1 MTAELLPAP
10 DPEAAAF
17 LADARAALTSPR
29 QPAAPTRLLLGDL
42 SSMPDGP
49 EPVRPDVMEPRL
61 TAYALYETA
70 LKRHK
75 ARQLAAQATTCEATG
90 VGTCQ
95 WHSCREAAVLALLAA
110 AEEHAPAEDRPWHAA
125 RLNLYAT
132 AHGLQ
137 GWYRDHS
144 GGRLRIHVNRI
155 RRRADRDQGRH
166 HVLDAGPLHGPLR
179 YWVVDRDAGCPVY
192 RSHSSNVAHQ
202 WIGEAEAT

>member
-1 MTAELLPAP
+1 MLELATQ

-17 LADARAALTSPR
+17 LADARAALTSPG
-29 QPAAPTRLLLGDL
+29 QPSAPARLLLGDL

-49 EPVRPDVMEPRL
+49 DPVRPDVMEPRL
-61 TAYALYETA
+61 ATYARYETA

-75 ARQLAAQATTCEATG
+75 ARDFATRATACEATG
-90 VGTCQ
+90 AGVRQ
-95 WHSCREAAVLALLAA
+95 WHSCREAAVLSLLAA

-144 GGRLRIHVNRI
+144 GGRLRVHVNRV
-155 RRRADRDQGRH
+155 RRRVDRNQGRH
-166 HVLDAGPLHGPLR
+166 HVLDTGPLNGPLR
-179 YWVVDRDAGCPVY
+179 YWVVDRDTG
-192 RSHSSNVAHQ
+192 RSVHRGHSGNVARQ
-202 WIGEAEAT
+202 WIDEAETA